1 MTFKR
6 TRLPFAYSAFWQS
19 HYMILWKEG
28 NGSDDSES
36 IIKLCDVFF
45 YEFYSLPNFKN
56 WGLALCGMS
65 NAS

>member
-1 MTFKR
+1 
-6 TRLPFAYSAFWQS
+6 
-19 HYMILWKEG
+19 MILWKEG

>member
-1 MTFKR
+1 
-6 TRLPFAYSAFWQS
+6 
-19 HYMILWKEG
+19 MILWKEG

-36 IIKLCDVFF
+36 IIKLCDVFFF